1 MSDKTIQSLTNLIR
15 KFIKKQNINS
25 ILVAISGGQDSILL
39 INLLQTLILKSNNEL
54 KISYI
59 YIDHQW
65 KYNSKL
71 QVQHLINYMKS
82 KNKNI
87 AIYQIY
93 QTTKSENDCRQQR
106 YHIIQQHALKYKY
119 NLVITGHNSSDK
131 VETFFQNINRK
142 SGIEGMSSPVV
153 NNNINYNFFLLRPLL
168 NINKDS
174 IYKLC
179 KKLNLPIWSDNT
191 NYIYKINRNRIRHE
205 LLPYI
210 RNFLNTNIE
219 SNLIYSIKNYY
230 YENEYIKQNANK
242 IYLTHKHK
250 YKVAIN
256 YKNLSKQHIVL
267 QIKSLQIFYSH
278 NLNLDLHN
286 SIIKKIIYIANKK
299 LNKKILLFNDK
310 SYVHLLNERWI
321 YVEAKS
327 R

>member
-1 MSDKTIQSLTNLIR
+1 MSYQIVHSLTKLVKN
-15 KFIKKQNINS
+15 FIKKQSINS

-39 INLLQTLILKSNNEL
+39 ISLLNELILQSNDQL

-71 QVQHLINYMKS
+71 QVEHLTNYLKS
-82 KNKNI
+82 RNKNI
-87 AIYQIY
+87 TVYQIY
-93 QTTKSENDCRQQR
+93 QTTKSENDCRKQR
-106 YHIIQQHALKYKY
+106 YHIIQQHAVKYRY

-142 SGIEGMSSPVV
+142 SGIEGISSPVV
-153 NNNINYNFFLLRPLL
+153 NNNIGYNLFLLRPLL
-168 NINKDS
+168 SINKNS

-210 RNFLNTNIE
+210 KNFLNTKIE

-242 IYLTHKHK
+242 IYLTYKHR

-256 YKNLSKQHIVL
+256 YKKLSKQHIIL
-267 QIKSLQIFYSH
+267 QIKSLQMFYSY
-278 NLNLDLHN
+278 NLNLNLHHA
-286 SIIKKIIYIANKK
+286 IIEKIIHVTNKK
-299 LNKKILLFNDK
+299 FNKKTLLFNDK
-310 SYVHLLNERWI
+310 NYLYLLNQKWL